1 MSLRSGKKSEL
12 RKRTFGK
19 LICNGLE
26 ILEHLQDNRRE
37 ELVDWTRRGPSR
49 GRSGLSSSLKVPGYG
64 LVELFLRAA
73 EEVFGG

>member
-12 RKRTFGK
+12 CKRTFGK

-37 ELVDWTRRGPSR
+37 ELVDWTR